1 MKAVKLTDEQVD
13 KGPSYMQVRRYFWT
27 AAERERIKLN
37 RYALNLPKD
46 QWTHDP
52 IFQHYRFCNVYR
64 ELDKVTIWIRE
75 NWREPYKDHKNLAFA
90 MAVARL
96 INWPPSLE
104 EIGFPDPWV
113 PGTVRKIL
121 RHRKKSGHKVFTG
134 AYLLGGGIPPGGDR
148 INHMIDNVL
157 NPLYKAWSALE
168 YLPFVEDEGLVS
180 PRNSLRQA
188 WLWFKQHKGIGDFI
202 AYEIVSDLRHTW
214 YLENAYDI
222 HTWANPGPGALR
234 GLTRVWGHHPKTR
247 RKNGF
252 IFPKADAIAAM
263 QLLLEKSKDRLPDWM
278 PPWEMR
284 DVEHWLCE
292 FDKYERIRHGEG
304 VLDRFKPL
312 PADQWTDEPRLEI

>member
-1 MKAVKLTDEQVD
+1 MKAVKLTDEQVA
-13 KGPSYMQVRRYFWT
+13 KGPSYVQVRRYFWT
-27 AAERERIKLN
+27 AAERERIRLN
-37 RYALNLPKD
+37 REAGKGRLF
-46 QWTHDP
+46 WTDDP
-52 IFQHYRFCNVYR
+52 IFTNHRFCNVHR
-64 ELDKVTIWIRE
+64 EDDKVTIWLRQ
-75 NWREPYKDHKNLAFA
+75 NWREPYKDHPNLAFA

-104 EIGFPDPWV
+104 EIGFPDVWV
-113 PGTVRKIL
+113 PNTVRNRL
-121 RHRKKSGHKVFTG
+121 RYRKEAGHKVFTG

-148 INHMIDNVL
+148 IDHMIDNIL
-157 NPLYKAWSALE
+157 TPLYKAWGALE

-214 YLENAYDI
+214 YLDNAYDI
-222 HTWANPGPGALR
+222 YTWANPGPGAIR
-234 GLTRVWGHHPKTR
+234 GLTRLWGYHPKTR
-247 RKNGF
+247 RKDGRT
-252 IFPKADAIAAM
+252 FPKTHAIEAM
-263 QLLLEKSKDRLPDWM
+263 QLVLSKAKARGLN
-278 PPWEMR
+278 WEMR

-292 FDKYERIRHGEG
+292 FDKYERIRHNEG